1 MFHMDEDAGTLLNLL
16 GNGTRR
22 KIIAILSN
30 EPKYFI
36 QLSKELGVS
45 QQAVLKHLAL
55 LEEYGL
61 VSSFRAKS
69 NFAAPDR
76 KYFRLSK
83 PVYLSV
89 GITED
94 SMHMDLKNLDD
105 ENVVRS
111 DNKKNF
117 RKIIQKSK
125 NIENK
130 SEMSIVVNE
139 VNSIIRTI
147 NARIEQLEEE
157 KMELLRLKQQ
167 ATQKVHEVIRETL
180 EEDLT
185 RRILYSILTSSSR
198 LDVTD
203 LSEILNI
210 REKEIKEA
218 MKELENKF
226 SINLKYFYSET

>member
-1 MFHMDEDAGTLLNLL
+1 
-16 GNGTRR
+16 
-22 KIIAILSN
+22 
-30 EPKYFI
+30 
-36 QLSKELGVS
+36 
-45 QQAVLKHLAL
+45 
-55 LEEYGL
+55 
-61 VSSFRAKS
+61 
-69 NFAAPDR
+69 
-76 KYFRLSK
+76 
-83 PVYLSV
+83 
-89 GITED
+89 
-94 SMHMDLKNLDD
+94 MHMDLKNLDD

-111 DNKKNF
+111 DNKRNF

-130 SEMSIVVNE
+130 SEMNIVVNE

>member
-1 MFHMDEDAGTLLNLL
+1 MN
-16 GNGTRR
+16 
-22 KIIAILSN
+22 
-30 EPKYFI
+30 
-36 QLSKELGVS
+36 
-45 QQAVLKHLAL
+45 
-55 LEEYGL
+55 
-61 VSSFRAKS
+61 
-69 NFAAPDR
+69 
-76 KYFRLSK
+76 
-83 PVYLSV
+83 
-89 GITED
+89 
-94 SMHMDLKNLDD
+94 
-105 ENVVRS
+105 
-111 DNKKNF
+111 
-117 RKIIQKSK
+117 
-125 NIENK
+125 
-130 SEMSIVVNE
+130 IVVNE

-180 EEDLT
+180 EEYLT

>member
-1 MFHMDEDAGTLLNLL
+1 MIGINDDAGTLLNLL
-16 GNGTRR
+16 GNETRR
-22 KIIAILSN
+22 RIISILSN

-55 LEEYGL
+55 LEDYGL

-83 PVYLSV
+83 PVYLSI

-94 SMHMDLKNLDD
+94 SMNIDLKNLD
-105 ENVVRS
+105 EKNVTIS
-111 DNKKNF
+111 HSKGNF
-117 RKIIQKSK
+117 RRLIQKSK
-125 NIENK
+125 NIEDEN
-130 SEMSIVVNE
+130 EMSVVVGE
-139 VNSIIRTI
+139 VNSIVRTI
-147 NARIEQLEEE
+147 NSRIMQLEEE

-167 ATQKVHEVIRETL
+167 SIQKVHEVIRYTL
-180 EEDLT
+180 EKDLT
-185 RRILYSILTSSSR
+185 RRILYSILTSSNR
-198 LDVTD
+198 LDITD

-218 MKELENKF
+218 MKELENEF
-226 SINLKYFYSET
+226 SINLNYFYNDT

>member
-16 GNGTRR
+16 GNETRR
-22 KIIAILSN
+22 NIIAILSN

-69 NFAAPDR
+69 NLAAPDR

>member
-1 MFHMDEDAGTLLNLL
+1 M
-16 GNGTRR
+16 
-22 KIIAILSN
+22 
-30 EPKYFI
+30 
-36 QLSKELGVS
+36 
-45 QQAVLKHLAL
+45 
-55 LEEYGL
+55 
-61 VSSFRAKS
+61 SSFRAKS

-111 DNKKNF
+111 DNKRNF

-130 SEMSIVVNE
+130 SEMNIVVNE

>member
-1 MFHMDEDAGTLLNLL
+1 MLRYYICF
-16 GNGTRR
+16 
-22 KIIAILSN
+22 N

-55 LEEYGL
+55 LEDYGL

-83 PVYLSV
+83 PVYLSI

-94 SMHMDLKNLDD
+94 SMNIDLKNLD
-105 ENVVRS
+105 EKNVTIS
-111 DNKKNF
+111 HSKGNF
-117 RKIIQKSK
+117 RRLIQKSK
-125 NIENK
+125 NIEDEN
-130 SEMSIVVNE
+130 EMSVVVGE
-139 VNSIIRTI
+139 VNSIVRTI
-147 NARIEQLEEE
+147 NSRIMQLEEE

-167 ATQKVHEVIRETL
+167 SIQKVHEVIRYTL
-180 EEDLT
+180 EKDLT
-185 RRILYSILTSSSR
+185 RRILYSILTSSNR
-198 LDVTD
+198 LDITD

-218 MKELENKF
+218 MKELENEF
-226 SINLKYFYSET
+226 SINLNYFYNDT